1 MLKGINW
8 KKRIRNKTFWAALI
22 PEALLFVQSAAAV
35 FGFVLDLGDLGDKL
49 LTVVNTLF
57 VVLTILG
64 IVADPTTEGIT
75 DQGGEKGER

>member
-1 MLKGINW
+1 MKGINW
-8 KKRIRNKTFWAALI
+8 KKRMRNKTFWAALI
-22 PEALLFVQSAAAV
+22 PAALLFAQSVAAV

-75 DQGGEKGER
+75 DREGGKGEQ